1 MGPASKEPVGLR
13 ERKKAKTRAA
23 IQQAALSLFIEQGY
37 ESTTV
42 EQIAAAAEVSQSTFF
57 RYFPTKEETVL
68 YDQLDPVLMASFVKQ
83 PAELSPLAA
92 VRAAVRDVFHGLSAE
107 EVKQERAR
115 QRLIVEVREL
125 RARVLEQFGEGI
137 GLLTDALAERLG
149 RKPDEFAYRVWAGA
163 LVGVVYAA
171 YFAAMED
178 PDVDAMDYVDAG
190 IAQLES
196 GLPL

>member
-23 IQQAALSLFIEQGY
+23 IQQAALSLFIKQGY

-57 RYFPTKEETVL
+57 RYFRTKEDTVL

-92 VRAAVRDVFHGLSAE
+92 VRAALRDVFHGLSAE

-125 RARVLEQFGEGI
+125 RAGVLEQFGEGI
-137 GLLTDALAERLG
+137 GLLTDAIAQRLG
-149 RKPDEFAYRVWAGA
+149 RKPDDFAYRVWAGA

-178 PDVDAMDYVDAG
+178 PDGDAMDYVDAG
-190 IAQLES
+190 IAQLEA